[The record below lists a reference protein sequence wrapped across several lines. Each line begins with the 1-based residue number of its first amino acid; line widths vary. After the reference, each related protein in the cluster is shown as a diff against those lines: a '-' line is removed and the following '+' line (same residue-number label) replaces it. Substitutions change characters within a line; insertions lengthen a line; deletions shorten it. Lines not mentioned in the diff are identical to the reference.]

1 MSGVSDRRSFLVAVS
16 GLAALPALATAGELD
31 QAQAPRPSAGAQAPQ
46 TWDLSWLDSFKGKH
60 KQLFDM
66 GGADVNGDSTLR
78 MPSNYLAMAKE
89 VLKMEPPDV
98 NVAIGIQQT
107 AFPFLASDALWPKF
121 KIGELWKIK
130 DPQTGQPAQRNI
142 FLGQAGGAPTNTI
155 LSLQERGAIL
165 WQCNMALFGVAGMIA
180 QAVGR
185 SMPEVRAELIAG
197 FIPGVKLVPA
207 HTLLV
212 GLVQE
217 RGFTYQRV

>member
-1 MSGVSDRRSFLVAVS
+1 MASVSDRRHFLVAVS
-16 GLAALPALATAGELD
+16 GLAALPALASAAGPEPAL
-31 QAQAPRPSAGAQAPQ
+31 QQRGGAPAPQ
-46 TWDLSWLDSFKGKH
+46 QWDLSWLDTFKGKH

-98 NVAIGIQQT
+98 NVVIGIQQT
-107 AFPFLASDALWPKF
+107 AFPFLVSDALWPKF
-121 KIGELWKIK
+121 KLGELWKIK

-142 FLGQAGGAPTNTI
+142 FLGQKGGNPMNTV
-155 LSLQERGAIL
+155 LSLQERGAIF

-185 SMPEVRAELIAG
+185 PMPEVRNELIAG
-197 FIPGVKLVPA
+197 FVPGVKLVPA

>member
-1 MSGVSDRRSFLVAVS
+1 MS
-16 GLAALPALATAGELD
+16 GLAALPALASAGGVEP
-31 QAQAPRPSAGAQAPQ
+31 AQAPRPPAGAAPVQA
-46 TWDLSWLDSFKGKH
+46 WDLSWLDSFKGKH

-89 VLKMEPPDV
+89 VLNMEPPDV
-98 NVAIGIQQT
+98 NVVIGIQQT

-121 KIGELWKIK
+121 KLGELWKIN
-130 DPQTGQPAQRNI
+130 DPQTRQPAQRNI
-142 FLGQAGGAPTNTI
+142 FLGQKGGNPANTVV
-155 LSLQERGAIL
+155 SLQERGAIF
-165 WQCNMALFGVAGMIA
+165 WQCNMALFGVAATIA

-185 SMPEVRAELIAG
+185 PMPEVRSELIAG
-197 FIPGVKLVPA
+197 FVPGVKLVPA

>member
-1 MSGVSDRRSFLVAVS
+1 MSSVPDRRSFLVAVS
-16 GLAALPALATAGELD
+16 GLAALPALAAASGIEP
-31 QAQAPRPSAGAQAPQ
+31 AQAPAGAPPAQP
-46 TWDLSWLDSFKGKH
+46 WDLSWLDSFKGKH
-60 KQLFDM
+60 KQVFDM

-98 NVAIGIQQT
+98 NVVIGIQQT

-121 KIGELWKIK
+121 KLGELWKIK

-142 FLGQAGGAPTNTI
+142 FLGQKGGNPTNTVF
-155 LSLQERGAIL
+155 SLQERGAIF
-165 WQCNMALFGVAGMIA
+165 WQCNLALFGVAGMVA

-185 SMPEVRAELIAG
+185 PMPEVRNELIAG
-197 FIPGVKLVPA
+197 FVPGVKLVPA

>member
-1 MSGVSDRRSFLVAVS
+1 MSSVSDRRSFLVAVS
-16 GLAALPALATAGELD
+16 GLAALPALA
-31 QAQAPRPSAGAQAPQ
+31 SAGGIEPAQPPAGAAPAQ

-98 NVAIGIQQT
+98 NIVIGIQQT

-121 KIGELWKIK
+121 KLGELWKIK

-142 FLGQAGGAPTNTI
+142 FLGQKGGNAANTV
-155 LSLQERGAIL
+155 LSLQERGAIF

-185 SMPEVRAELIAG
+185 PMPEVRGELIAG
-197 FIPGVKLVPA
+197 FVPGVKLVPA

>member
-1 MSGVSDRRSFLVAVS
+1 MSHDRRTFLAAMS
-16 GLAALPALATAGELD
+16 GLAAAPVLAAAEPQPPAPGTG
-31 QAQAPRPSAGAQAPQ
+31 QQ
-46 TWDLSWLDSFKGKH
+46 WDLSWIDQFKGKH
-60 KQLFDM
+60 KQVFDM

-78 MPSNYLAMAKE
+78 MPSNYLAMAKD

-98 NVAIGIQQT
+98 NVVIGVQQT
-107 AFPFLASDALWPKF
+107 AFPFVAGDALWTKF
-121 KIGELWKIK
+121 PIGELWKVK
-130 DPQTGQPAQRNI
+130 DPQTGQAAKRNV
-142 FLGQAGGAPTNTI
+142 FLGQKGGPPTNTV
-155 LSLQERGAIL
+155 LSLIERTAIF

-185 SMPEVRAELIAG
+185 PMPEVRNELIAG
-197 FIPGVKLVPA
+197 FVPGVKLVPA